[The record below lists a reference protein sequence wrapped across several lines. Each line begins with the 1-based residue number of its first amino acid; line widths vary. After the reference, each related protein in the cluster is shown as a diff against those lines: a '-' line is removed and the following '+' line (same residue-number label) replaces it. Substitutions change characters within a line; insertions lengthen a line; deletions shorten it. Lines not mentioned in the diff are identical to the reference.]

1 MKAVTRAFRRY
12 SSPLADK
19 ARHMLCPEACAFYTR
34 LVEDGYQP
42 NVLIDV
48 LPDQRLVYVCVPK
61 CASSRIKKTLSSLLG
76 RHIQSSEEAYQRH
89 HSGLENPSR
98 VGLATFWRVAND
110 PSALRFSFVRN
121 PYARLVSLW
130 AHQFRNRPLIP
141 GLSSMNSY
149 LACRE
154 RVDPSL
160 PKGADRTIS
169 FPDFVTF
176 VTSTAIDRVDAHWTH
191 QTVITDMPGITL
203 DFVGKVE
210 TFANDFSRVLDH
222 IAATPG
228 LRVQSL
234 LPFNTSDHDAWPSY
248 YSAGLANTVYRAFEL
263 DFDRFQYP
271 RSLPH

>member
-1 MKAVTRAFRRY
+1 VRRFRALDGGIPGAAAVSDDAVRELARA
-12 SSPLADK
+12 AGI
-19 ARHMLCPEACAFYTR
+19 A
-34 LVEDGYQP
+34 VEWTDAAGAP
-42 NVLIDV
+42 
-48 LPDQRLVYVCVPK
+48 
-61 CASSRIKKTLSSLLG
+61 
-76 RHIQSSEEAYQRH
+76 H
-89 HSGLENPSR
+89 
-98 VGLATFWRVAND
+98 RVAARPGHADPLSAESAITPTAAPAPD

-176 VTSTAIDRVDAHWTH
+176 VTSTAIDRIDAHWTH